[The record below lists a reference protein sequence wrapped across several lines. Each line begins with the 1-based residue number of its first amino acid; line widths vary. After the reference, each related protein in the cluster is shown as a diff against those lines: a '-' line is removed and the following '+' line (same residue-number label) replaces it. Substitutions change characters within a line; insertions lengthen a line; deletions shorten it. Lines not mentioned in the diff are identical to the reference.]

1 MGSFVREHIK
11 KRQTIDK
18 GSTQDKGTLTVKN
31 SMTRTTQFFSGM
43 RHFISYNKSL
53 VCANT

>member
-18 GSTQDKGTLTVKN
+18 GSTQDKGTLTVKKLHEQN
-31 SMTRTTQFFSGM
+31 YTVFF
-43 RHFISYNKSL
+43 RNETLH
-53 VCANT
+53 

>member
-18 GSTQDKGTLTVKN
+18 ASTQDKGTLTVKKT
-31 SMTRTTQFFSGM
+31 S
-43 RHFISYNKSL
+43 
-53 VCANT
+53 

>member
-18 GSTQDKGTLTVKN
+18 GSTQEKGTLTVKKLHDQN
-31 SMTRTTQFFSGM
+31 YTVFFQE
-43 RHFISYNKSL
+43 
-53 VCANT
+53 

>member
-18 GSTQDKGTLTVKN
+18 ASTQDKGTLTVK
-31 SMTRTTQFFSGM
+31 
-43 RHFISYNKSL
+43 
-53 VCANT
+53 